1 MPSARSV
8 FILVADH
15 PDAKKPVT
23 FCFFITSINQ
33 LDVLSGI
40 AIAGG
45 LYLFFVGFRMLARKR
60 LLMATRTSKIR
71 SAALGL
77 VEVNGMAVGP
87 HTMPAPITGK
97 PCFLYHTTAW
107 QQRAGKEKEWE
118 KVADET
124 LHVPFFVDDS
134 TGRLL
139 VEPLGADLDL
149 HRDFREEYDKSF
161 FASDLNSVPPRVS
174 VFLARHGVSPSRSL
188 RVEER
193 LIKPDDWLF
202 IAGTLAENPGIRV
215 RPFMSSGGSEANPM
229 NGNSLGNSAAPQVV
243 NLSGG
248 PLPSSI
254 HEMTQ
259 QQKIAAALTRAGITR
274 PEAWAVAGVPY
285 EGDSSDPA
293 TVQSSPRL
301 ASVTF
306 SVQSDFNASRNT
318 SGKDASD
325 PDLIPPVVLMKGTN
339 DPTFVISYRSQQE
352 FLSALAWK
360 SAAMVWGGG
369 GLVLVG
375 VYVLLSQMQLF

>member
-1 MPSARSV
+1 MTV
-8 FILVADH
+8 CL
-15 PDAKKPVT
+15 
-23 FCFFITSINQ
+23 FITPINQ
-33 LDVLSGI
+33 LDVVSGI

-45 LYLFFVGFRMLARKR
+45 LYLFFVGFRMLAHKR
-60 LLMATRTSKIR
+60 LLMATPTSKIR
-71 SAALGL
+71 SAAMGL
-77 VEVNGMAVGP
+77 VEVNGLAVGP
-87 HTMPAPITGK
+87 RTMPAPITGE
-97 PCFLYHTTAW
+97 PCFLYHTIAW

-134 TGRLL
+134 TGKLL

-161 FASDLNSVPPRVS
+161 FSSDLNSVPPRVS
-174 VFLARHGVSPSRSL
+174 VFLARHSVSPSRSL

-193 LIKPDDWLF
+193 LIKPDDSLF
-202 IAGTLAENPGIRV
+202 IAGTLTENPGIRV
-215 RPFMSSGGSEANPM
+215 PPFTPSAGSASAADGDSFGSPAAPVVVKLSSG
-229 NGNSLGNSAAPQVV
+229 Q
-243 NLSGG
+243 
-248 PLPSSI
+248 LPTST

-285 EGDSSDPA
+285 GDESSQA
-293 TVQSSPRL
+293 VAVQDRSQL
-301 ASVTF
+301 GTVTF
-306 SVQSDFNASRNT
+306 SVQSDANATPRNAN
-318 SGKDASD
+318 GASD
-325 PDLIPPVVLMKGTN
+325 LDLAPPVVLMKGTN
-339 DPTFVISYRSQQE
+339 DPTFVISFRSQQE